1 MVYQPN
7 SIIWKGLAR
16 KSFYNSIFVSI
27 KKTKNVMKR
36 ILFIVVSAVLLLSSC
51 ENKQKEML
59 EGNWRMIWIQNGDM
73 QVDARDLGSPVL
85 SLEEKN
91 DQYQMMTGTIL
102 EEGKWDSKKGTLIL
116 TPKAKEAITYSIDS
130 MDKNT
135 LIYHSEAGG
144 SIVKVFYVR
153 ASTDGEEEDEK

>member
-1 MVYQPN
+1 
-7 SIIWKGLAR
+7 
-16 KSFYNSIFVSI
+16 
-27 KKTKNVMKR
+27 MKR

-91 DQYQMMTGTIL
+91 DQYQMMSGTIL
-102 EEGKWDSKKGTLIL
+102 EEGKWDSKKGTLIFEL
-116 TPKAKEAITYSIDS
+116 A
-130 MDKNT
+130 
-135 LIYHSEAGG
+135 
-144 SIVKVFYVR
+144 
-153 ASTDGEEEDEK
+153 